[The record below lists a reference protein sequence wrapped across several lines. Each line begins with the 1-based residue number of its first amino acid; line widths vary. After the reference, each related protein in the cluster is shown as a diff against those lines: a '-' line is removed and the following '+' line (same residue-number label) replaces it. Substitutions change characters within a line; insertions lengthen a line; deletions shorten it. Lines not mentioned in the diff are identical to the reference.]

1 MDTNNQVSATPD
13 VQPAFSQR
21 LQHSKSLIAIAAV
34 LGVTVLALAA
44 ALVVNRSDA
53 QPGATDARA
62 STTQSNSS
70 SKFASNTAL
79 GSDSKSESKNSNSNS
94 KSDSNTSR
102 NSNSNSNNKSESNN
116 NSNSDSNRNTALK
129 PAPAKPA
136 IQQRPAVLAQAPV
149 PALAPAPAPAP
160 RAALCVDCGTVE
172 AVTLVQ
178 RQGDVNGVAVGNT
191 TIGLGTVAGG
201 VVGGLLGNQVGGGSG
216 KTAMTVL
223 GAAGG
228 ALAGNQIEKNMK
240 KVTVYQVRV
249 RMNDGSTRTVEVSS
263 SIPVG
268 SRVIVEGN
276 NLRMA

>member
-1 MDTNNQVSATPD
+1 MDTNNQIPATPGA
-13 VQPAFSQR
+13 QPVFSKR
-21 LQHSKSLIAIAAV
+21 MQHSKALIAIAAV
-34 LGVTVLALAA
+34 LGVTVMALAA

-53 QPGATDARA
+53 QPGGTEALAP
-62 STTQSNSS
+62 TTQSSTTA
-70 SKFASNTAL
+70 KLASNTTTPA
-79 GSDSKSESKNSNSNS
+79 
-94 KSDSNTSR
+94 
-102 NSNSNSNNKSESNN
+102 
-116 NSNSDSNRNTALK
+116 K

-136 IQQRPAVLAQAPV
+136 VQQRPVVVAQAPV
-149 PALAPAPAPAP
+149 QAPAPKPVVCA
-160 RAALCVDCGTVE
+160 DCGTVE
-172 AVTLVQ
+172 AVTPVQ

-228 ALAGNQIEKNMK
+228 AFAGNQIEKNMK

-249 RMNDGSTRTVEVSS
+249 RMNDGSTRNVEVSTS
-263 SIPVG
+263 VPVG